1 MTRYIDARDAGKQFS
16 VLINQIESEDLT
28 VVITRRGLPIVQM
41 QRSAPA
47 SDPTEVEAR
56 MNAQF
61 ARTPRPAGSSEIS
74 ATSAEGKADF

>member
-1 MTRYIDARDAGKQFS
+1 MTRYIDARDASKQFS

-28 VVITRRGLPIVQM
+28 VIITRRGLPIVQM

-56 MNAQF
+56 MNAQLV
-61 ARTPRPAGSSEIS
+61 RPPRPAD
-74 ATSAEGKADF
+74 AAEPEARS

>member
-16 VLINQIESEDLT
+16 VLINQIENEDLT
-28 VVITRRGLPIVQM
+28 VVITRRGLPIVRM

-56 MNAQF
+56 MNAQLV
-61 ARTPRPAGSSEIS
+61 RTPRPAGPSEIAGAS
-74 ATSAEGKADF
+74 EDPKN